1 MIIQIKSP
9 CDCSPKELRDFEY
22 LVCAGGEVSTNGL
35 SGIILNAAKLF
46 FASSAHNGKL
56 IGAGGI
62 KRPNYH
68 YRNDVFQ
75 KAGVPDAQ
83 ELYGSE
89 FGLLYVSPLFRK
101 RGVGYSLIKTAMALV
116 AETGCYATTRSTN
129 SAMHTLLG
137 KNGFV
142 RLGEDYKAGNGEYL
156 LSLFAK
162 PGSSATAS
170 S

>member
-1 MIIQIKSP
+1 MKIHSKPP
-9 CDCSPKELRDFEY
+9 CECSSKELRDFEY

-35 SGIILNAAKLF
+35 SGLILNAAKLF
-46 FASSAHNGKL
+46 FAASAHNGKL
-56 IGAGGI
+56 IGVGGI
-62 KRPNYH
+62 KELNYY

-75 KAGVPDAQ
+75 KAGVPEAQ

-89 FGLLYVSPLFRK
+89 FGLLYVSPLSRK
-101 RGVGYSLIKTAMALV
+101 RGIGCSLIKAAMAEV
-116 AETGCYATTRSTN
+116 ERRGCYATTRSTN
-129 SAMHTLLG
+129 SAMHALLG

-142 RLGEDYKAGNGEYL
+142 RLGDDYKSGNGEYL

-162 PGSSATAS
+162 KHQSTIAS